1 MTVDKLSELLCKT
14 SQRCY
19 FIFFFG
25 EFFFSSLDVHKRCPN
40 YIQDTGISHL
50 AHENTSFKAN
60 NTLLLS
66 LIILHK
72 Q

>member
-1 MTVDKLSELLCKT
+1 MNSSVKLHSVVT
-14 SQRCY
+14 SSS
-19 FIFFFG
+19 FLVS
-25 EFFFSSLDVHKRCPN
+25 FFFSSLDVHKRCPN